1 MSSKIKKEIY
11 RYPLL
16 AQHCVFVCNEASP
29 LRRPV
34 DSGREQGGIYM
45 FVSRPSMTK
54 IVRCTTRLLFIENEM
69 IDNLVFFLSPS
80 PNLQNSDK
88 TG

>member
-1 MSSKIKKEIY
+1 MVKILVRLVPSSSI
-11 RYPLL
+11 
-16 AQHCVFVCNEASP
+16 AVAP

-54 IVRCTTRLLFIENEM
+54 IVRYTTRLLFTEKKM
-69 IDNLVFFLSPS
+69 IDNLVFVLSPS
-80 PNLQNSDK
+80 PN
-88 TG
+88 

>member
-1 MSSKIKKEIY
+1 M
-11 RYPLL
+11 
-16 AQHCVFVCNEASP
+16 
-29 LRRPV
+29 RRPV

-69 IDNLVFFLSPS
+69 IDNLVFFVSKSELTELRQDRV
-80 PNLQNSDK
+80 NNEHVGLLK
-88 TG
+88 